1 MSSPSSKGSFMTNHT
16 LRCMLAHVPD
26 ELEVKKLEIVYADG
40 TKLEATSE
48 KSPNDIA
55 KVAKL

>member
-1 MSSPSSKGSFMTNHT
+1 MTNYT

-55 KVAKL
+55 KVVKL